1 MANEIIDVHVHY
13 GVPGDRELH
22 PEEAYWSP
30 KFEKTF
36 AYLAMRLITGTLF
49 GKVTNDRVKKKMFKV
64 IRGAEVVTRCVLL
77 ALDKVHD
84 EQGQARDDLTHL
96 YVPNHAITGLREE
109 LKQQGYDR
117 ILFGCSV
124 HPYRGDWEAELERC
138 LQDGAVLCKWVPSTQ
153 IIDPS
158 HSRCIPFYRK
168 LAQSNLPLLCHAGPE
183 LSLPTS
189 DDLASRFNNPKYLE
203 NALDQGVKVIVPH
216 CALPFEPAPLMSDPV
231 FLELLAL
238 FNQAGTKGWKLYAD
252 LSALNVLRGLYTE
265 DLLEVLPR
273 ERLLFASDYPI
284 PMFNFGYT
292 KFKNL
297 SNWVAYF
304 FKTLFTANPLDM
316 NYEIPEGQGVRRPGA
331 DPGQRCIADVEKN
344 ATKGGKM
351 DQKQTSRQWDQWQ
364 EVEYD
369 PRNR

>member
-117 ILFGCSV
+117 VPLRMLGPSLSGRLGGGTRKV
-124 HPYRGDWEAELERC
+124 PAGRG
-138 LQDGAVLCKWVPSTQ
+138 GAVQVGPLHADHRPEPFQMHSFLQETGAEQPS
-153 IIDPS
+153 P
-158 HSRCIPFYRK
+158 
-168 LAQSNLPLLCHAGPE
+168 ALPRRAR

-316 NYEIPEGQGVRRPGA
+316 NYEILKGKGFDALELTPA
-331 DPGQRCIADVEKN
+331 KDVLR
-344 ATKGGKM
+344 M
-351 DQKQTSRQWDQWQ
+351 
-364 EVEYD
+364 
-369 PRNR
+369 